1 MPQRIVVISPGQ
13 EEWLK
18 SNVKSTDMVLYT
30 HGDVIKKSESLDRP
44 AFILDKSLQQRLD
57 IKVTPTIV
65 SQEGT
70 HLVINEYEWNPD
82 TKRSTAMLR
91 SLSADMLSATSDLLS
106 TALGAIIPAA
116 HAECKSTFIN
126 PVTDIGWS
134 CIFPMRI
141 AGVQIVGGEET
152 PGKVNSPV
160 CVCTGG
166 TIPKIGLRTSFW
178 EPKRIIDTVSDPYCM
193 MPLGTTLN
201 SPKPGTLSGGLD
213 ENGSSK
219 RAFQQTH
226 YYIFPAWKI
235 LDMFYDIPCLD
246 DEGFDVAMMTE
257 ILPQWNNDILSLIIN
272 PEALLFANPILAS
285 QQDTVASDSAKV
297 ATTAVAAPAATDS
310 VAKDTT
316 AAAGTAAVASASSST
331 EASAAAPAVEEVK
344 QIDPQV
350 YKNFTYYVLLF
361 LVICTVVAV
370 IGKVLSIYEL
380 TRKMNGKYNPFAN
393 NTFQSALLF
402 IFLVVFLYG
411 VYWSYVHW
419 GAAYWRSA
427 VTEHGERIDTMFIIT
442 TAITTFVLVITHIL
456 LMTFTFLYR
465 MRAKRQAYYYP
476 HNNAIEK
483 LWTIVPA
490 VVLTVLVLFG
500 FFTWRSITNI
510 PEDLQKSALQIEVL
524 GEQFQWNVRYAGSDG
539 IIGKR
544 NYKMTTPT
552 NPYGIDFNDKN
563 SWDDIQGSEIWLPVN
578 KPVRFHIVSKD
589 IIHSF
594 FIPDFRVQINA
605 VPGMTNYFQFTP
617 TVTTEEMRDRLGDY
631 NYDFVMLCNKICGQ
645 GHFNMAKKVVVVTEE
660 KYKEWLA
667 KQNKYFTEDLQKEF
681 SGKTANVKKDSVQVT
696 ASLN

>member
-1 MPQRIVVISPGQ
+1 MSFKLNNRFKSISGF
-13 EEWLK
+13 
-18 SNVKSTDMVLYT
+18 VL
-30 HGDVIKKSESLDRP
+30 
-44 AFILDKSLQQRLD
+44 
-57 IKVTPTIV
+57 
-65 SQEGT
+65 
-70 HLVINEYEWNPD
+70 
-82 TKRSTAMLR
+82 
-91 SLSADMLSATSDLLS
+91 
-106 TALGAIIPAA
+106 ALG
-116 HAECKSTFIN
+116 
-126 PVTDIGWS
+126 
-134 CIFPMRI
+134 
-141 AGVQIVGGEET
+141 
-152 PGKVNSPV
+152 
-160 CVCTGG
+160 
-166 TIPKIGLRTSFW
+166 
-178 EPKRIIDTVSDPYCM
+178 
-193 MPLGTTLN
+193 
-201 SPKPGTLSGGLD
+201 
-213 ENGSSK
+213 
-219 RAFQQTH
+219 
-226 YYIFPAWKI
+226 
-235 LDMFYDIPCLD
+235 
-246 DEGFDVAMMTE
+246 
-257 ILPQWNNDILSLIIN
+257 
-272 PEALLFANPILAS
+272 LLFATPILAS
-285 QQDTVASDSAKV
+285 QQDTVASDSAKA

-510 PEDLQKSALQIEVL
+510 PEDLQKSALQVEVL
-524 GEQFQWNVRYAGSDG
+524 GEQFQWNVR
-539 IIGKR
+539 
-544 NYKMTTPT
+544 
-552 NPYGIDFNDKN
+552 
-563 SWDDIQGSEIWLPVN
+563 
-578 KPVRFHIVSKD
+578 
-589 IIHSF
+589 
-594 FIPDFRVQINA
+594 
-605 VPGMTNYFQFTP
+605 
-617 TVTTEEMRDRLGDY
+617 DR
-631 NYDFVMLCNKICGQ
+631 KS
-645 GHFNMAKKVVVVTEE
+645 VV
-660 KYKEWLA
+660 
-667 KQNKYFTEDLQKEF
+667 
-681 SGKTANVKKDSVQVT
+681 
-696 ASLN
+696 